1 MNLLELEKSLFKVE
15 FMNDLNYLDSIIDD
29 DFIEC
34 GKIGLFFDKKV
45 TVEELSKLDSDRD
58 IKIYNFTSEL
68 IDTNSYLV
76 HYITK
81 SGDDLIYRTS
91 IWKNGKLYFHQ
102 ASKLNIEIELIEY

>member
-1 MNLLELEKSLFKVE
+1 MNILELEKSLFKKE
-15 FMNDLNYLDSIIDD
+15 FMNDINYLNSIIDD
-29 DFIEC
+29 NFIEC
-34 GKIGLFFDKKV
+34 GKSGLFFDKKV
-45 TVEELSKLDSDRD
+45 TVDELSKLDSDRD

-81 SGDDLIYRTS
+81 SNNDLIYRTS

-102 ASKLNIEIELIEY
+102 ASKLNVKIDLVEY